1 MNAVA
6 MPKWAVISGLL
17 PERLNVAFYFCRN
30 NLICIFLPNPFFY
43 HQRFESV
50 AFFLFSFL
58 SKEVD
63 SILKQKFLETF

>member
-30 NLICIFLPNPFFY
+30 NFWRFFEKVSSASPLVKNFN
-43 HQRFESV
+43 FEV
-50 AFFLFSFL
+50 K
-58 SKEVD
+58 SKFGAKV
-63 SILKQKFLETF
+63 LKFEMEEKN